1 MSIKSLILSIEL
13 KKMKTYLL
21 GTLVFLVSVLGNAQ
35 SDTTFFQ
42 GVKDLQEIFAKTNYQ
57 PIQFNDTSLV
67 IIKEI
72 SVRKRA
78 GHAIDRS
85 AYLEKQK
92 ELVERD
98 YGVAITGNYLENVNP
113 TIGDLEDNL
122 TYTRKFGAGV
132 EWNILDDGYLENRVQ
147 SRILED
153 KIIRNQMMH
162 DATSESFHFLERF
175 DYTIY
180 LFNKVKIELLHQRK
194 EQLLSQYEVVNE
206 LVLLKMLTKEELINL
221 DSRLTEVESLIRV
234 YQSYNDYLGVVP
246 DSISASFNLESLPL
260 IDLDYENIFS
270 MLNMQ
275 TDSLLTADVY
285 KDYYSWYH
293 EINLSTYVRY
303 NYYDL
308 VGDGYRNYF
317 TAGVNFSIPIPFNYK
332 LQNEIEAE
340 KWKYENEQ
348 VVESRITLHE
358 DVLNTGY
365 EFRYKLKQFIGFYQ
379 KRKLFMERLRVEKVK
394 VRLGDNNVDPLGG
407 LDIYDDLLQIDIELV
422 DLLQNM
428 YLKALKIHSKIPH
441 ADMRDIVKSQT
452 TEDMSEY
459 LDKKER
465 SVYVW
470 SKSFEE
476 YSAVFLAEYAIYNE
490 FKNVVI
496 AVHAE
501 DTLVTEKSALMNYA
515 AENGS
520 VYFMIGDNQM
530 LFDENP
536 DVTISKIIKQY
547 APFKPVGIHLDVEP
561 HTFDEWSTEKQR
573 LLNLYVK
580 LVGKVST
587 YCRANGYKLALSIPL
602 HYGEEVID
610 NLLGTVDE
618 IYFMCYENV
627 KTDYLVSK
635 LTTYIDNGKDKIV
648 VAFRTE
654 DFANRIEMEDKINE
668 IEKLTGIRKFA
679 YHDLRRMISFD
690 RKSVE

>member
-1 MSIKSLILSIEL
+1 LSIEL
-13 KKMKTYLL
+13 KKMKFYLL
-21 GTLVFLVSVLGNAQ
+21 GTLMLLVSALSKAQ
-35 SDTTFFQ
+35 SDTAFFQ
-42 GVKDLQEIFAKTNYQ
+42 GVKDLQEIFAKANYQ
-57 PIQFNDTSLV
+57 PIQFNDTSLQ
-67 IIKEI
+67 IIKQI
-72 SVRKRA
+72 SIRKRA
-78 GHAIDRS
+78 GHSIDRS

-92 ELVERD
+92 ELIERD
-98 YGVAITGNYLENVNP
+98 YGVAITGNYLENINP

-122 TYTRKFGAGV
+122 TYSRKFGAGV

-153 KIIRNQMMH
+153 KIIRTQMMH
-162 DATSESFHFLERF
+162 DASTESNHFLERF

-180 LFNKVKIELLHQRK
+180 LFNKVKIELLYQRK
-194 EQLLSQYEVVNE
+194 EQLLRQYEVVSD
-206 LVLLKMLTKEELINL
+206 LVLLKKLTKEELINL
-221 DSRLTEVESLIRV
+221 DSRLTEVESLIKV
-234 YQSYNDYLGVVP
+234 YKSYNDYLGVMD
-246 DSISASFNLESLPL
+246 DSTNFNVQSLPL
-260 IDLDYENIFS
+260 IDLDYEKIFT

-275 TDSLLTADVY
+275 TDSLLSADVY

-308 VGDGYRNYF
+308 IGNGYRNF
-317 TAGVNFSIPIPFNYK
+317 FSAGLNFSIPIPFNYK

-340 KWKYENEQ
+340 KWKYENEKI
-348 VVESRITLHE
+348 VDSRINLHE
-358 DVLNTGY
+358 DILNTGY

-407 LDIYDDLLQIDIELV
+407 LDLYDDLLQIDIELV

-441 ADMRDIVKSQT
+441 SDMRNIVKTQT

-470 SKSFEE
+470 SKTFEE
-476 YSAVFLAEYAIYNE
+476 YSPVFLAEYAIYNE
-490 FKNVVI
+490 FKNTVV
-496 AVHAE
+496 AVHE
-501 DTLVTEKSALMNYA
+501 SDSLVKKKTDFMNYA
-515 AENGS
+515 AENGQ

-530 LFDENP
+530 LFDQTPE
-536 DVTISKIIKQY
+536 VTISKIIKQY
-547 APFKPVGIHLDVEP
+547 APFRPAGIHLDVEP
-561 HTFDEWSTEKQR
+561 HTFEEWASEKQR
-573 LLNLYVK
+573 LINQYLK

-587 YCRANGYKLALSIPL
+587 YCKSNDYKLTISIPL
-602 HYGEEVID
+602 HYGAEVID

-627 KTDYLVSK
+627 KTDYLVNK
-635 LTTYIDNGKDKIV
+635 LTTYTDDGLNKIV
-648 VAFRTE
+648 VALRTE
-654 DFANRIEMEDKINE
+654 DFASRVELEDKITE
-668 IEKLTGIRKFA
+668 IEKLTGIKKFA

-690 RKSVE
+690 RKSVEHNEKP